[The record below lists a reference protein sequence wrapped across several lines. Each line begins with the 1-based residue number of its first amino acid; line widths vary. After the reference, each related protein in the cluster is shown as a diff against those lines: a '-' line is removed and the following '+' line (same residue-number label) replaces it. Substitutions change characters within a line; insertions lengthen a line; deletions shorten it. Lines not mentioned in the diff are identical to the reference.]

1 MNISDYIQ
9 FSSQQLPVYQQSEV
23 AECGITCIAMV
34 AYYHGFKTNM
44 LAMRQKYPAGLHGVT
59 VKQIVHIADELGL
72 SARVLKLDLGQLA
85 KVKKPAILHWNF
97 NHFVTLAK
105 VTGKGITIHDPAKGR
120 LSLDW
125 NQVSESFTGIVIELV
140 PSSNFE
146 RKDERVRVPLRHFIG
161 KVDGLWSSLSKIFI
175 VALLLQGLLL
185 ISPYYIRVVI
195 DQGINSGQAGL
206 LWSVFIGFSLV
217 LVLSVLAQVI
227 RSAAIMYLDKNL
239 SFQIKANIQRHLL
252 HLPLSFFESRH
263 VGDIK
268 SRFEAFNEVQR
279 LISRGFITAIV
290 DGLLSVTTLMIMFHY
305 NKTLA
310 LVSVG
315 FLLTLY
321 VIRFFLT
328 NKENEHLEQQL
339 SKHARENSHFIETI
353 RAIMPIKSF
362 AKENSR
368 LSSWMNCYAD
378 TLNAS
383 IQREKITIASDVT
396 QNALGRV
403 EYLIIVLIGA
413 HFIIDGGL
421 SLGMFL
427 AYLAYRQQFADS
439 AQSLVDNIFRF
450 HIAGTYLRRM
460 SDIVMQQPEQDQA
473 RITLQAEQVAGA
485 LEVRNLHF
493 RYSDSMP
500 WLYQELTFSIKAG
513 ESVAI
518 VGRSGL
524 GKSTLLK
531 IMTGL
536 IQPQQG
542 DLLLDGMPLKS
553 LGFRQFRRYSAT
565 VMQNDQLLNGSLLE
579 NITFFEPSPN
589 FELVKE
595 ALEGAAIWDEIQAM
609 PMGLHTQV
617 GDLGS
622 ALSGGQ
628 KQRILLARA
637 FYAQPKILFLDE
649 ATSHLDSLSEQRVN
663 QYLKQKS
670 MTRISV
676 AHRKETIEAAD
687 RVIDLAVLTAMVST
701 VQSA

>member
-1 MNISDYIQ
+1 MLIADYIQ
-9 FSSQQLPVYQQSEV
+9 FRSQQLPVYLQSEV

-34 AYYHGFKTNM
+34 ACYHGFKTNM

-59 VKQIVHIADELGL
+59 VKQIVNIADELGL

-105 VTGKGITIHDPAKGR
+105 VNSKGITIHDPAKGR
-120 LSLDW
+120 LNLDW

-140 PSSNFE
+140 PSSDFA
-146 RKDERVRVPLRHFIG
+146 RKDERIRIPLRHFIG
-161 KVDGLWSSLSKIFI
+161 KVDGLWASLGKILVI
-175 VALLLQGLLL
+175 ALLLQGLLL
-185 ISPYYIRVVI
+185 LSPYYIRVVI
-195 DQGINSGQAGL
+195 DKGINSGQTSM

-217 LVLSVLAQVI
+217 LMLSVLAQII

-239 SFQIKANIQRHLL
+239 SFQVKANIQRHLL

-279 LISRGFITAIV
+279 MISRGFITAIV
-290 DGLLSVTTLMIMFHY
+290 DGLLSITTLTIMFYY

-310 LVSVG
+310 LVSVC
-315 FLLTLY
+315 FLVALY
-321 VIRFFLT
+321 LIRFFLT

-339 SKHARENSHFIETI
+339 SKHAKENSHFIETI

-362 AKENSR
+362 AKENNR
-368 LSSWMNCYAD
+368 LSSWMNLYAD
-378 TLNAS
+378 TLNSS
-383 IQREKITIASDVT
+383 IQREKVTIASDVT
-396 QNALGRV
+396 QNALGRI
-403 EYLIIVLIGA
+403 EYLIIVMISA
-413 HFIIDGGL
+413 SFIIEGAL

-450 HIAGTYLRRM
+450 RIAGTYLRRM
-460 SDIVMQQPEQDQA
+460 SDIVMQVPEQDQVRVA
-473 RITLQAEQVAGA
+473 LKSEQIIGA

-493 RYSDSMP
+493 RYSDSTP
-500 WLYQELTFSIKAG
+500 WLYQALSFRVEAG

-518 VGRSGL
+518 IGRSGL

-542 DLLLDGMPLKS
+542 DLLLDGMPVKS
-553 LGFRQFRRYSAT
+553 LGFRQFRQCCAT

-579 NITFFEPSPN
+579 NITFFEPSPHL
-589 FELVKE
+589 ELVKE
-595 ALEGAAIWDEIQAM
+595 ALKGAAIWDEIQAM

-637 FYAQPKILFLDE
+637 FYTQPKILFLDE
-649 ATSHLDSLSEQRVN
+649 ATSHLDSVSEQRVN
-663 QYLKQKS
+663 QYLKQKN

-676 AHRKETIEAAD
+676 AHRKETIAAAD
-687 RVIDLAVLTAMVST
+687 RVIDLTELIATMAR
-701 VQSA
+701 A

>member
-1 MNISDYIQ
+1 MLISDYIQ
-9 FSSQQLPVYQQSEV
+9 FRSQQLPVYLQSEV

-34 AYYHGFKTNM
+34 ACYHGFKTNM

-59 VKQIVHIADELGL
+59 VKQIVNIADELGL

-105 VTGKGITIHDPAKGR
+105 VSSKGITIHDPAKGR
-120 LSLDW
+120 LNLDW

-140 PSSNFE
+140 PSSDFA
-146 RKDERVRVPLRHFIG
+146 RKDERIRIPLRHFIG
-161 KVDGLWSSLSKIFI
+161 KVDGLWASLGKILVI
-175 VALLLQGLLL
+175 ALLLQGLLL

-195 DQGINSGQAGL
+195 DKGINSGQTSM

-217 LVLSVLAQVI
+217 LMLSVLAQVI

-239 SFQIKANIQRHLL
+239 SFQVKANIQRHLL

-279 LISRGFITAIV
+279 MISRGFITAIV
-290 DGLLSVTTLMIMFHY
+290 DGLLSITTLTIMFYY

-315 FLLTLY
+315 FLVALY
-321 VIRFFLT
+321 LIRFFLT

-339 SKHARENSHFIETI
+339 SKHAKENSHFIETI

-362 AKENSR
+362 AKENNR
-368 LSSWMNCYAD
+368 LSSWMNLYAD
-378 TLNAS
+378 TLNSS
-383 IQREKITIASDVT
+383 IQREKVTIASDVT
-396 QNALGRV
+396 QNALGRI
-403 EYLIIVLIGA
+403 EYLIIVMISA
-413 HFIIDGGL
+413 SFIIEGAL

-450 HIAGTYLRRM
+450 RIAGTYLRRM
-460 SDIVMQQPEQDQA
+460 SDIVMQVPEQDQVRVA
-473 RITLQAEQVAGA
+473 LKSEQIIGA

-493 RYSDSMP
+493 RYSDSTP
-500 WLYQELTFSIKAG
+500 WLYQALSFRVEAG

-518 VGRSGL
+518 IGRSGL

-536 IQPQQG
+536 MQPQQG
-542 DLLLDGMPLKS
+542 DLLLDGMPVKS
-553 LGFRQFRRYSAT
+553 IGFRQFRQCCAT

-589 FELVKE
+589 LELVKE
-595 ALEGAAIWDEIQAM
+595 ALKGAAIWDEIQAM

-637 FYAQPKILFLDE
+637 FYTQPRILFLDE
-649 ATSHLDSLSEQRVN
+649 ATSHLDSVSEQRVN
-663 QYLKQKS
+663 QYLKQKN

-676 AHRKETIEAAD
+676 AHRKETIAAAD
-687 RVIDLAVLTAMVST
+687 RVIDLTELIANMAR
-701 VQSA
+701 A

>member
-9 FSSQQLPVYQQSEV
+9 FSSKQLPVYLQSEI

-34 AYYHGFKTNM
+34 ACYHGFKTNM
-44 LAMRQKYPAGLHGVT
+44 LAMRQKYPTGLHGVT
-59 VKQIVHIADELGL
+59 VKQIVQISDELGL

-105 VTGKGITIHDPAKGR
+105 VTSRGITIHDPAKGR
-120 LSLDW
+120 LNLDW

-140 PSSNFE
+140 PSGNFE
-146 RKDERVRVPLRHFIG
+146 RKDERIRVPLRQFIG
-161 KVDGLWSSLSKIFI
+161 KVDGLWSSLTKIFI
-175 VALLLQGLLL
+175 IALLLQGLFLV
-185 ISPYYIRVVI
+185 SPYYIRVVI
-195 DQGINSGQAGL
+195 DQGISSGQASL

-217 LVLSVLAQVI
+217 LVLSVMAQII

-279 LISRGFITAIV
+279 LISRGFITAVV
-290 DGLLSVTTLMIMFHY
+290 DGLLSVSTLMIMFHY
-305 NKTLA
+305 NKELA

-321 VIRFFLT
+321 IIRFFLT
-328 NKENEHLEQQL
+328 NKENSHLEQQL

-368 LSSWMNCYAD
+368 LSSWMNFYAD

-396 QNALGRV
+396 QNALGRI
-403 EYLIIVLIGA
+403 EYLVIVLIGA
-413 HFIIDGGL
+413 QFIIDGAL

-439 AQSLVDNIFRF
+439 AQSLIDNIFRF
-450 HIAGTYLRRM
+450 RIAGTYLRRM
-460 SDIVMQQPEQDQA
+460 SDIVMQEPEQDQG
-473 RITLQAEQVAGA
+473 RMTVQTGQVAGA

-493 RYSDSMP
+493 RYSDSTP
-500 WLYQELTFSIKAG
+500 WLYQGLSFSIKAG

-524 GKSTLLK
+524 GKSSLLK

-542 DLLLDGMPLKS
+542 DLLLDGMPLKT
-553 LGFRQFRRYSAT
+553 LGFRQFRRFSAT

-589 FELVKE
+589 LELVKE
-595 ALEGAAIWDEIQAM
+595 ALKGAAIWDEIQAM
-609 PMGLHTQV
+609 PMGLYTQV

-637 FYAQPKILFLDE
+637 FYTQPKILFLDE

-663 QYLKQKS
+663 QYLKQKN

-687 RVIDLAVLTAMVST
+687 RVIDLAGLTAAAPIA
-701 VQSA
+701 QSA